1 MNEALLSSNV
11 TNVFGIA
18 VVFICMAVVAVGCTL
33 AVQWRKA
40 RQTEFECALKREMI
54 ERGMPADDIL
64 KVLQATSVPSNQPT
78 DVAAQ
83 LASQGLDADDI
94 VKVLQASSKPLQGPQ
109 SA

>member
-1 MNEALLSSNV
+1 MNEALLSPNFWPALGMAV
-11 TNVFGIA
+11 MYICAA
-18 VVFICMAVVAVGCTL
+18 VVSVGCTL

-54 ERGMPADDIL
+54 ERGMSADDIL
-64 KVLQATSVPSNQPT
+64 KVLQATSMPSN

-83 LASQGLDADDI
+83 LASQGLEADDI
-94 VKVLQASSKPLQGPQ
+94 VKVLQASSKPLQRPQ